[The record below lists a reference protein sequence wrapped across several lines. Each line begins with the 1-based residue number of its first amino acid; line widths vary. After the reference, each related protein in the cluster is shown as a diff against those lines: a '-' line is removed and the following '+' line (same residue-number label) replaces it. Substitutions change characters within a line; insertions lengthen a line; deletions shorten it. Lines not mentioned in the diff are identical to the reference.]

1 MSRRDIHENSYNN
14 FANHFVC
21 SMDEVRHG
29 KLQNSSKNLRI
40 ASWNVEGLSQSKE
53 SELVSAMMDH
63 HIDILC
69 IQETRRKISCLQE
82 LPNDF
87 LLILSGSDGEN
98 DIFSGVGII
107 VAPHCRRS
115 LITYR
120 QQNERMCMI
129 KLKVKGGKMI
139 LFSTYAPPQT
149 IKHSVNER
157 QQFFNELAE
166 F

>member
-1 MSRRDIHENSYNN
+1 
-14 FANHFVC
+14 
-21 SMDEVRHG
+21 
-29 KLQNSSKNLRI
+29 
-40 ASWNVEGLSQSKE
+40 
-53 SELVSAMMDH
+53 MMDH

-82 LPNDF
+82 LPNNF

-115 LITYR
+115 LITDR

-149 IKHSVNER
+149 IKHPVNER

-166 F
+166 FWMLVSCNGPKIIAGDLNSRLYCRLANEHSFIGNSIVE